1 MSDDSVPGAALCGCE
16 VSTSREGRKAA
27 GVDPDVKERNLK
39 RLRRIEGQIRGLQKM
54 VAEDRYCPDIL
65 IQISSAHEALRAVGR
80 ALMGN
85 HLRHCVSRAVRTGGS
100 DAEATYDELIDLIY
114 TTSR

>member
-1 MSDDSVPGAALCGCE
+1 
-16 VSTSREGRKAA
+16 
-27 GVDPDVKERNLK
+27 
-39 RLRRIEGQIRGLQKM
+39 
-54 VAEDRYCPDIL
+54 
-65 IQISSAHEALRAVGR
+65 
-80 ALMGN
+80 MGN